1 MVTRCSTSEE
11 QRLFSYQISNLSYFL
26 EGSVQFFCTEN
37 EENHQY
43 FNDLLCALNTI
54 QFHEDYV
61 SIDKNNMFNQV
72 E

>member
-1 MVTRCSTSEE
+1 MTCSTPEE
-11 QRLFSYQISNLSYFL
+11 QTLFSYQISNLNNYL

-43 FNDLLCALNTI
+43 FYDLLWAWNTI
-54 QFHEDYV
+54 DYHIDYV
-61 SIDKNNMFNQV
+61 SIYKNNMFNQV